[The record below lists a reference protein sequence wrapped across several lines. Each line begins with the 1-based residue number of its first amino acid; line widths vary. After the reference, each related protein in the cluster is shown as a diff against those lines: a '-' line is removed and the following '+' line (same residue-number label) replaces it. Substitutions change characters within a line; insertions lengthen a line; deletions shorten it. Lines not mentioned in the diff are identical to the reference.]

1 MFSLVLKQERRHR
14 KRFASARD
22 LPRRCLASFEF
33 YEPFSERGIYLALR
47 PVRKKPE
54 CEAIQS
60 APRVVFSQREFFPF
74 HDGHFTANCVKFPVV
89 LRGSSRRA
97 KSRKFLCI
105 HGREDFFVSMEFS
118 ANYIFAILPCSS
130 ALFFFIDIVIK
141 SRFATRQK
149 FESE

>member
-14 KRFASARD
+14 KRFARARD

-54 CEAIQS
+54 REAIQS
-60 APRVVFSQREFFPF
+60 APRVVFSKREFFPF
-74 HDGHFTANCVKFPVV
+74 HDGHFTANRAKIPVV

-97 KSRKFLCI
+97 RFGKFLCI
-105 HGREDFFVSMEFS
+105 RARRFLCARNFLRI
-118 ANYIFAILPCSS
+118 IFLQFCRARPHCV
-130 ALFFFIDIVIK
+130 FFIDIVIK